1 MNWRNFPW
9 GSESSLAML
18 HRLQSKRDRLL
29 QLRPIPSAA
38 LEKLRESLMLEWT
51 YHSNGIEGNTLSLQ
65 ETRVILSD
73 GITVG
78 GKTLREHFEALNH
91 HEAIFALEKMVKSD
105 YRLTASDILSIHALV
120 LQRIEKDFAGRYR
133 NVGVRITGANFTPPN
148 ARKVDEL
155 MEELILWVNE
165 KSEIP
170 LVVKATIFH
179 HRMVW
184 IHPFFDG
191 NGRTVRLMFN
201 LLLMNAGYP
210 PAIILQ
216 QDRKKYYDALNRAN
230 QGNYEKMLLLVIQ
243 ALERSLDIYLSH
255 LDNSHDNYL
264 PISSILEEMNIPY
277 GQEYVSLLVRRGKIA
292 GYKEGRNWLT
302 TKDAISEYI
311 SSIAR

>member
-1 MNWRNFPW
+1 
-9 GSESSLAML
+9 
-18 HRLQSKRDRLL
+18 
-29 QLRPIPSAA
+29 
-38 LEKLRESLMLEWT
+38 MLEWT

-105 YRLTASDILSIHALV
+105 YRLKASDILSIHALV